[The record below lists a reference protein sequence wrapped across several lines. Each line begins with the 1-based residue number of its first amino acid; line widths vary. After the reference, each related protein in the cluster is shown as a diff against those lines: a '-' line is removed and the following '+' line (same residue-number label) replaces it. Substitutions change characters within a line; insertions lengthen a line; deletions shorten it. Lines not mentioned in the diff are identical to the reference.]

1 MQVENASLDVE
12 PEHHNV
18 GRIELIERAIRR
30 EEGVL
35 TAAGA
40 LAVTTGEHTG
50 RSPEDKFIVEEPA
63 TRDEIWWGPVN
74 HPFPEDAFDRLHHA
88 VLDHLASS
96 EKFDANLWTGADPDY
111 RLNVRVVSESAWC
124 TLFARNLF
132 IEPDTETPAPPD
144 FAVLHAPTLR
154 LDPETYGTRSQTAIV
169 VHLTKGLV
177 LIAGTGY
184 AGEIKKSIFGVMQ
197 YLLPRRSVATMH
209 CSANAGPDGDTAIFF
224 GLSGTG
230 KTTLSTDSTRTL
242 IGDDEHGWS
251 DAGIFNFE
259 GGSYAKVIDLS
270 AEAEPEI
277 WNAVHQA
284 GTILENVILDP
295 KTREVDFTNTEL
307 TENTRAAFPL
317 AAIPGASE
325 TGTGAHPANVI
336 MLTADAF
343 GVLPPVARLSP
354 EQAIYYYLS
363 GYTSKLAGTEIG
375 VDEPEATFSACFAEP
390 FLPLH
395 PTRYAELLAERI
407 RRHGSDTWLVNTGW
421 TGGPYGTGHRISI
434 EHTRTIVRAIIG
446 GKLADEPVT
455 PDPVFGLAI
464 PRSCP
469 GVPDAIL
476 RPRASWDDPNAY
488 DRRAERL
495 AAAFGRNFK
504 QYRDAVGSAVAA
516 AGPAPP
522 D

>member
-1 MQVENASLDVE
+1 MQVDKVPLSVE
-12 PEHHNV
+12 PEHRNL
-18 GRIELIERAIRR
+18 GRVELIERAIQRN
-30 EEGVL
+30 EGVL

-40 LAVTTGEHTG
+40 LAVSTGEHTG
-50 RSPEDKFIVEEPA
+50 RSPRDKFVVEELE
-63 TRDEIWWGPVN
+63 TRDQIWWGPVN
-74 HPFPEDAFDRLHHA
+74 QPFPEDAFDRLHDA
-88 VLDHLASS
+88 VLGHLASR
-96 EKFDANLWTGADPDY
+96 ETFDAYLWAGADPAY

-132 IEPDTETPAPPD
+132 IEPDLGATAPPD
-144 FAVLHAPTLR
+144 FTVLHAPSLR
-154 LDPETYGTRSQTAIV
+154 LDPDAFKTNSETAIV
-169 VHLTKGLV
+169 VHLSKGLV

-197 YLLPRRSVATMH
+197 YLLPQRDVATMH

-230 KTTLSTDSTRTL
+230 KTTLSTDKTRTL

-270 AEAEPEI
+270 SQAEPEI
-277 WNAVHQA
+277 WRAAHLA
-284 GTILENVILDP
+284 GTILENVVLDP
-295 KTREVDFTNTEL
+295 DTREVDFTNTEL

-317 AAIPGASE
+317 TSIPGASA
-325 TGTGAHPANVI
+325 TGTGGHPANVI

-343 GVLPPVARLSP
+343 GVLPPVARLSTQ
-354 EQAIYYYLS
+354 QAIYYYLS

-375 VDEPEATFSACFAEP
+375 VDEPEATFSACFGEP

-407 RRHGSDTWLVNTGW
+407 RRHDSATWLVNTGW
-421 TGGPYGTGHRISI
+421 TGGPYGVGHRISI
-434 EHTRTIVRAIIG
+434 EHTRAIVRAIIG
-446 GKLADEPVT
+446 GKLATVET
-455 PDPVFGLAI
+455 ESDPVFGLAI
-464 PRSCP
+464 PRHCP
-469 GVPDAIL
+469 DVPTAIL
-476 RPRASWDDPNAY
+476 QPRSSWDDVAAY

-495 AAAFGRNFK
+495 AAAFGRNFQ
-504 QYRDAVGSAVAA
+504 QYRDAVGADVAA
-516 AGPAPP
+516 AGPTGP

>member
-1 MQVENASLDVE
+1 MRVENAPLNVE
-12 PEHHNV
+12 HRNL
-18 GRIELIERAIRR
+18 GRVELIERVIQR

-50 RSPEDKFIVEEPA
+50 RSPQDKFIVEEPGS
-63 TRDEIWWGPVN
+63 RDDIWWGPVN
-74 HPFPEDAFDRLHHA
+74 HPFPEPAFAHLYDRITR
-88 VLDHLASS
+88 HLAGS
-96 EKFDANLWTGADPDY
+96 ETFDAHLRAGADPDY

-132 IEPDTETPAPPD
+132 IEPDAGTLSPPD
-144 FAVLHAPTLR
+144 FTVLHAPTLR
-154 LDPETYGTRSQTAIV
+154 LDPDVYDTRSETAIV

-184 AGEIKKSIFGVMQ
+184 AGEIKKSIFSVMQ
-197 YLLPRRSVATMH
+197 YFLPRRGVATMH
-209 CSANAGPDGDTAIFF
+209 CSANAGADGDTAIFF

-230 KTTLSTDSTRTL
+230 KTTLSTDPTRTL

-251 DAGIFNFE
+251 DRGIFNFE

-270 AEAEPEI
+270 STAEPEI
-277 WNAVHQA
+277 WNAAHQS
-284 GTILENVILDP
+284 GTVLENVVLDP
-295 KTREVDFTNTEL
+295 DTREVDFTNTTL

-317 AAIPGASE
+317 SAIPGAST
-325 TGTGAHPANVI
+325 TGTGGHPANVI

-375 VDEPEATFSACFAEP
+375 VDEPEATFSACFGEP

-395 PTRYAELLAERI
+395 PTRYADLLAERI
-407 RRHGSDTWLVNTGW
+407 RRHGSTTWLVNTGW
-421 TGGPYGTGHRISI
+421 TGGPYGVGHRISI
-434 EHTRTIVRAIIG
+434 EHTRAIVRAITG
-446 GKLADEPVT
+446 GSLADEPVA
-455 PDPVFGLAI
+455 PDPVFGLAL

-469 GVPDAIL
+469 GVPNAIL
-476 RPRASWDDPNAY
+476 RPRSSWQDVEAY
-488 DRRAERL
+488 DRRATRL

-504 QYRDAVGSAVAA
+504 QYRDNVGPAVVA
-516 AGPAPP
+516 AGPAA

>member
-1 MQVENASLDVE
+1 MQVENAPLNVE
-12 PEHHNV
+12 YRNL
-18 GRIELIERAIRR
+18 GRVELIERAIQR

-35 TAAGA
+35 TNAGA

-50 RSPEDKFIVEEPA
+50 RSPEDKFIVEEPE
-63 TRDEIWWGPVN
+63 TRDHVWWGPVN
-74 HPFPEDAFDRLHHA
+74 QRFPEAEFRRLHEA
-88 VLDHLASS
+88 VVEHLDGR
-96 EKFDANLWTGADPDY
+96 ETFDADLWAGADPTY

-132 IEPDTETPAPPD
+132 IEPDGETTTPPD
-144 FAVLHAPTLR
+144 FTVLHAPTLR
-154 LDPETYGTRSQTAIV
+154 LDPGIFGTRSETAIV
-169 VHLTKGLV
+169 VHLSKGLV

-197 YLLPRRSVATMH
+197 YLLPQQGVATMH

-230 KTTLSTDSTRTL
+230 KTTLSTDATRTL

-251 DAGIFNFE
+251 DEGIFNFE

-270 AEAEPEI
+270 SRAEPEI
-277 WNAVHQA
+277 WNAAHQS

-295 KTREVDFTNTEL
+295 ETREVDFTNTEL

-317 AAIPGASE
+317 AAIPGASV
-325 TGTGAHPANVI
+325 TGMGAHPANVI

-343 GVLPPVARLSP
+343 GVLPPVAKLTT

-375 VDEPEATFSACFAEP
+375 VDEPEATFSACFGEP

-395 PTRYAELLAERI
+395 PTRYAELLTERV

-421 TGGPYGTGHRISI
+421 TGGPYGIGHRISI
-434 EHTRTIVRAIIG
+434 EHTRAIVRAITA
-446 GKLADEPVT
+446 GKLADLPAE

-464 PRSCP
+464 PHTCP

-476 RPRASWDDPNAY
+476 RPRSSWDDPDAY

-504 QYRDAVGSAVAA
+504 QYREAVGPAVAT
-516 AGPAPP
+516 AGPA
-522 D
+522 DSD